1 MAAERLSLSG
11 AAAAALAL
19 LLAGCSLLGTPE
31 TAPATARGTASAP
44 AAAPLPAAPPAT
56 AAPPAS
62 TELHAPAAPVVHSW
76 RLGAATQSLVTQA
89 RAQLANGDAMAASI
103 TLDRAVRIE
112 PGNPLVWIELARQR
126 LAAGEPRQAEGIAR
140 KALSLASGDP
150 AARAEA
156 QHALG
161 EALRAQGRNGE
172 ARAAEARAAP

>member
-1 MAAERLSLSG
+1 MAQERPSLSRL
-11 AAAAALAL
+11 AAAALAL
-19 LLAGCSLLGTPE
+19 LLGGCSLLGTPQ

-44 AAAPLPAAPPAT
+44 VAEPLPAAQAAT
-56 AAPPAS
+56 AAPPAGP
-62 TELHAPAAPVVHSW
+62 EPRAPAAPVVHSW

-89 RAQLANGDAMAASI
+89 RAQLANGEAVAASI